1 MKKGYREMLRSRCPK
16 VVNYALK
23 WKKAKSA
30 WIEHTY
36 TNFIRIYCD
45 KDQRN
50 NAVRIVLGIK
60 NGKVKNFDF
69 RKSIDWDNLN
79 PKDTQYWENVSSWVE
94 WFVNKYSYIENVYDI
109 SKKNG
114 KDDFDIQIEI
124 IQNYLSWLLPSPQCT
139 QEEKEAK
146 YQYVDDLAEFLM
158 RCIEGKIK

>member
-36 TNFIRIYCD
+36 ASFIRIYCD

-94 WFVNKYSYIENVYDI
+94 WFVNKYSYIENMYDI